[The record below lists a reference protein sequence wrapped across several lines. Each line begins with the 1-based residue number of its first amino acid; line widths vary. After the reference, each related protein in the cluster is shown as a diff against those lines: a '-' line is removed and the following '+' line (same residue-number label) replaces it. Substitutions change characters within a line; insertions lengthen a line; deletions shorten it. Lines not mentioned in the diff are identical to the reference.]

1 MKNKKLNKSKAISL
15 RLHNIVYDKL
25 INLAVK
31 KTQEEQKLTTVSEI
45 IREII
50 DEKFEK

>member
-15 RLHNIVYDKL
+15 RLHNVVYDKL
-25 INLAVK
+25 VKMAVK
-31 KTQEEQKLTTVSEI
+31 KTQTEQKLTTISEI

-50 DEKFEK
+50 DEKLSK

>member
-15 RLHNIVYDKL
+15 RLHSVVYDKL
-25 INLAVK
+25 VKMAIK
-31 KTQEEQKLTTVSEI
+31 KTTDEQRLFTVSEI

-50 DEKFEK
+50 DEKLD